1 MRLGKCATVRFFFAA
16 FAAFL
21 MFSRAARCCFD
32 DTIFVTS
39 ILSLGLTLRYRATAQ
54 HQTWENWVIDRW
66 GKVDAFRLKGVART
80 ARQTSGNHFE
90 AARFP
95 IRKSFGDCAC
105 NKAKETSRYVLFV
118 HEYDS
123 LNHSYSIVDWSLTFV
138 AV

>member
-1 MRLGKCATVRFFFAA
+1 
-16 FAAFL
+16 

-32 DTIFVTS
+32 DAIFVTS
-39 ILSLGLTLRYRATAQ
+39 ISSLGLTLRYRSKAQ
-54 HQTWENWVIDRW
+54 QQICEIQVIDQR

-80 ARQTSGNHFE
+80 ARQTTGNHFE

-95 IRKSFGDCAC
+95 IRESLGDCAC